1 MVFNPITPR
10 GGGLKD
16 PEQVFGLTVKY
27 IEIFHGDKSY
37 ICVATLGSILDFSKA
52 ENLASFS
59 LQDGASE
66 RLDYVENPTHPPPNL
81 LRSALGQGC
90 IRDVW
95 RVSVRL
101 LEGFKRYLKDV

>member
-1 MVFNPITPR
+1 M

-16 PEQVFGLTVKY
+16 PEQLFGLTVKY

-66 RLDYVENPTHPPPNL
+66 RLYYVENPTHPPTQPPNSVL
-81 LRSALGQGC
+81 GLGFLRDA
-90 IRDVW
+90 W
-95 RVSVRL
+95 KVS
-101 LEGFKRYLKDV
+101 